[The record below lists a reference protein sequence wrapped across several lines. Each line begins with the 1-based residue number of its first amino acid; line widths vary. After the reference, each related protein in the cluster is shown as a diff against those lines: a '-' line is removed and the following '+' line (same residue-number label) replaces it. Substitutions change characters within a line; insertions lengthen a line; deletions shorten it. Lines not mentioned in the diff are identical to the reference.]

1 MLRMRSIFTVGITL
15 LISLSLVLVGCGSS
29 SAATPSTTPP
39 ATAQYKHIFYI
50 MMENHAT
57 NEIIGNTADAPY
69 INQLAGQ
76 YGVAMSY
83 YGVTHPSL
91 PNYLAAFSGNFQ
103 GIWDDCK
110 ADASVTCAP
119 QEFGPDASYTNK
131 MELLTPDEIAS
142 ATHKAHMFDGQNLV
156 DQLEAHHL
164 TWKAY
169 MQSMPSVG
177 FTGEY
182 APVDTVQEQAVPRK
196 LYAVKHNPF
205 FYFTDIRN
213 TPARMQL
220 VVPFTQFAQDIT
232 SSNVP
237 NFVWIS
243 PDQCNDMHGI
253 TTTNAMA
260 ASVNIP
266 DCAFPASGLD
276 HKVIALGDK
285 FLSATVPMIM
295 NSPAWKDNSAIVI
308 AWDEDDYAGD
318 TGCCKSPTGVSGA
331 TLGGANAPA
340 IIITSKGP
348 NHIVVSDTSYN
359 HYSLLG
365 TIEKLWGLG
374 CLANT
379 CGFSDAQLM
388 TRFFP

>member
-1 MLRMRSIFTVGITL
+1 
-15 LISLSLVLVGCGSS
+15 
-29 SAATPSTTPP
+29 
-39 ATAQYKHIFYI
+39 
-50 MMENHAT
+50 MENHAT
-57 NEIIGNTADAPY
+57 NEIIGNTTDAPY
-69 INQLAGQ
+69 INQLANQ
-76 YGVAMSY
+76 YGVATSY

-91 PNYLAAFSGNFQ
+91 PNYLAAFSGDFQ
-103 GIWDDCK
+103 GIWDDCPPG
-110 ADASVTCAP
+110 ASVTCPPA
-119 QEFGPDASYTNK
+119 EFGPGVSYTNK
-131 MELLTPDEIAS
+131 MELLTPAEIMS
-142 ATHKAHMFDGQNLV
+142 ATGKPHMFDGQNLV

-169 MQSMPSVG
+169 MQSMPMVG
-177 FTGEY
+177 FTGAS
-182 APVDTVQEQAVPRK
+182 APVDTVQGKAVPRN

-205 FYFTDIRN
+205 YYFSDIVN
-213 TPARMQL
+213 NPTRMQL
-220 VVPFTQFAQDIT
+220 VVPFTQFSQDMT

-237 NFVWIS
+237 NFVWIT

-253 TTTNAMA
+253 TAANAMA
-260 ASVNIP
+260 PSVNIP

-276 HKVIALGDK
+276 HQIIALGDK
-285 FLSATVPMIM
+285 FLSNTIPIIM

-308 AWDEDDYAGD
+308 VWDEDDYAGD
-318 TGCCKSPTGVSGA
+318 TGCCKSPVGVGGV

-348 NHIVVSDTSYN
+348 NHIVVSDTSFN

-379 CGFSDAQLM
+379 CGLSDSQLM
-388 TRFFP
+388 TKFFP